1 MRRQILP
8 VVAVALVAPL
18 CALGAQQNFDTVTV
32 RSQRV
37 AEGIYMLIGAGG
49 NIGVA
54 TGPDATYIIDD
65 QYAPLTQ
72 KIEAAVRSVT
82 GQPVKFVL
90 NTHLHGDHTGG
101 NENFGGRGLIIYAH
115 DNVRTRMSKDQV
127 IEQLKQTVPASP
139 AAALPTVT
147 FSDSMT
153 LHFNGETVVVFH
165 VAKAHTDGDAM
176 MHFRNANVVHTGD
189 VFIRGGFPFVDRS
202 SGGTFRGIIAA
213 TEKLLAATDA
223 NTKYIPGHG
232 ALSDRTD
239 VERYLKLLKT
249 VRDRISAQIK
259 LKKTVEQV
267 EAADLLA
274 DLDPA
279 AGKGFIN
286 GRALSRLVYM
296 ELTGK

>member
-1 MRRQILP
+1 MRRQVFHAALFALAAP
-8 VVAVALVAPL
+8 VCV
-18 CALGAQQNFDTVTV
+18 LGAQQNFDTVTV
-32 RSQRV
+32 RSLRV
-37 AEGIYMLIGAGG
+37 ADGIYMLTGAGG

-54 TGPDATYIIDD
+54 TGPEATYIIDD
-65 QYAPLTQ
+65 QYAPLSQ

-90 NTHLHGDHTGG
+90 NTHWHGDHTGG
-101 NENFGGRGLIIYAH
+101 NENFGSRGLIIYAH
-115 DNVRTRMSKDQV
+115 DNVRTRMSKEQV

-147 FSDSMT
+147 FSESMT
-153 LHFNGETVVVFH
+153 LHFNGETVLVFH
-165 VAKAHTDGDAM
+165 VAKAHTDGDVM

-189 VFIRGGFPFVDRS
+189 VFVRYGFPFIDHS
-202 SGGTFRGIIAA
+202 SGGSFRGTIAA

-232 ALSDRTD
+232 ALADRKD
-239 VERYLKLLKT
+239 VEGYLKMLKT
-249 VRDRISAQIK
+249 VRDRISAQIT

-274 DLDPA
+274 DLDSA
-279 AGKGFIN
+279 GGKGFIN
-286 GRALSRLVYM
+286 GRAFTRLVFT
-296 ELTGK
+296 ELAGK